1 MSWWFYLP
9 EEELIEVVRREIH
22 SKNTIDKIVVDI
34 EREIHIPPAISLD
47 EIRGLVEQMLNDYHS
62 MMIRK
67 TSETYESRFKLSET
81 DLKKI
86 SQEVILTLRQE
97 IHEEIS
103 RSQVNLD
110 DKLKKNLGGID
121 GRIQKLEEGIANQSK
136 IPPTISSPVDLTPI
150 QNAIKQMQATQQ
162 QIVVRLGQAET
173 KLNSSKPAV
182 VPVGGSSGISQAQF
196 EAQNREIEAL
206 RKKFEAQSQNYANIK
221 SALDIRTL
229 ENTSLKQTISKQEQR
244 LLKLE
249 EKNAQQSQEIS
260 DVKKQLKDLQ
270 ETLSHLM
277 DAAPYQAPASP
288 VSTVTHIQPVSTSVE
303 PWIKSFSIS
312 KSTSPNAFFHGDG
325 ANVKAK
331 LAQSIQNMD
340 GLITYLTQSKINEPA
355 RTSFMKNLRWC
366 MEALEKLYGKFD
378 FDGYDS
384 EEISE
389 EITGKFFK
397 IISENLLD
405 NVMVAIYRGGK
416 DAVGYQEFLQIMN
429 RYLSMHGIYTEDI
442 LPGTLIE
449 GDMLSN
455 IEPPISKQTSV
466 AVDDGKVDEVELLPY
481 FMLYEDDDG
490 NLDTVRKRGRVV
502 RLKYGA

>member
-1 MSWWFYLP
+1 MGWLWDILVDDEDF
-9 EEELIEVVRREIH
+9 VRRIQREIKR
-22 SKNTIDKIVVDI
+22 SEIIIEI
-34 EREIHIPPAISLD
+34 ERKIDVPFLADPSDEIKQQIEQILRDYHRSMSNTPVQNRETKISLD
-47 EIRGLVEQMLNDYHS
+47 EI
-62 MMIRK
+62 
-67 TSETYESRFKLSET
+67 
-81 DLKKI
+81 DLQNI
-86 SQEVILTLRQE
+86 SQKVILNLRQE

-103 RSQVNLD
+103 QAQVNLD
-110 DKLKKNLGGID
+110 NILKKSLGGID

-136 IPPTISSPVDLTPI
+136 FPPTISSPVDLTPI
-150 QNAIKQMQATQQ
+150 QNAIKQIQATQQ

-173 KLNSSKPAV
+173 KLNASRPAV

-206 RKKFEAQSQNYANIK
+206 RKKFEAQSQNYSNIK
-221 SALDIRTL
+221 SAFDIQTR
-229 ENTSLKQTISKQEQR
+229 ENATLKQTISKQEQR

-270 ETLSHLM
+270 EKLSHLR
-277 DAAPYQAPASP
+277 DAVPYQASASP
-288 VSTVTHIQPVSTSVE
+288 ESTVPHNQPVPTPVE

-312 KSTSPNAFFHGDG
+312 KSTSPKAFFHGDG
-325 ANVKAK
+325 ANVKTK
-331 LAQSIQNMD
+331 LAQSIKNMD
-340 GLITYLTQSKINEPA
+340 GLITHLTQSKINEPA

-466 AVDDGKVDEVELLPY
+466 AVDDGKVDDVELLPY